1 MVHCTNTQA
10 DLHGTLHKHLDSHS
24 TLHKHVH
31 SHSTLHKHS
40 DRLPWYMTQIL
51 MKIAGAE
58 HVQEPKALI
67 THLADSYNTVNN
79 TNIGAPRA
87 VFEQSCSSLCGSE
100 AGRGSGG
107 GGRKHLG
114 FFLFS
119 ISFYYYYY
127 FFLFYHYLMNDSGE
141 LDESMES
148 EVWTTG
154 FGRRWCFKPSQPQ
167 RITSGL
173 NTNFT
178 ITPS

>member
-1 MVHCTNTQA
+1 
-10 DLHGTLHKHLDSHS
+10 
-24 TLHKHVH
+24 
-31 SHSTLHKHS
+31 
-40 DRLPWYMTQIL
+40 

-119 ISFYYYYY
+119 ILFYYYYYY
-127 FFLFYHYLMNDSGE
+127 FFF
-141 LDESMES
+141 
-148 EVWTTG
+148 
-154 FGRRWCFKPSQPQ
+154 F
-167 RITSGL
+167 I
-173 NTNFT
+173 
-178 ITPS
+178 II